1 MLTRPYAGRVSTDL
15 DLRRT
20 QLIADAYRVADDV
33 LFPAASDV
41 DRTSS
46 VPASHWTTIAEA
58 GLFGIAAP
66 VDAGGP
72 GLDFAQVIE
81 ISEVMASGCLATA
94 FTWLQHH
101 GVVIALATT
110 ANQRL
115 RDELFAATVAGRL
128 RAGVAYAGVVPT
140 PPRMRA
146 TRVDGGWRFDGHAP
160 FVSGWGIVD
169 LLQISARDV
178 DTDDVLAAILPIQQ
192 PPDAITVK
200 PLHLGVADATRTV
213 SLAVTGLV
221 VPDDRMVSRVTL
233 DDFFANQ
240 NTGVR
245 INGTPPLGVVR
256 RCAALLDVGGHSR
269 AARALRDRGSTIRTA
284 LDAGLT
290 DAATLIAA
298 RADGAQL
305 AVDAAATLIAAEGG
319 AALLRG
325 AHPERLAREAAFT
338 LVAASRPQLKELL
351 VDRFSAPPAART
363 P

>member
-1 MLTRPYAGRVSTDL
+1 MSTDP
-15 DLRRT
+15 DLRRMR
-20 QLIADAYRVADDV
+20 LVADAYRIADDV
-33 LFPAASDV
+33 LFSGAAEV
-41 DRTSS
+41 DRTGAI
-46 VPASHWTTIAEA
+46 PATHWSAIAEA

-66 VDAGGP
+66 ADAGGP
-72 GLDFAQVIE
+72 DLDFAQVIE

-94 FTWLQHH
+94 FTWQQHH
-101 GVVIALATT
+101 GVVISLATT
-110 ANQRL
+110 ANNRL
-115 RDELFAATVAGRL
+115 REGLFAATASGAL

-146 TRVDGGWRFDGHAP
+146 TRLDGGWRFDGHAP

-169 LLQISARDV
+169 LLQISARDA
-178 DTDDVLAAILPIQQ
+178 DTDDVLAAILPIEQ
-192 PPDAITVK
+192 PPDAITVT

-221 VPDDRMVSRVTL
+221 VPDDRIVSRVTL
-233 DDFFANQ
+233 DDFFATQ

-245 INGTPPLGVVR
+245 INGTLPLGLVR
-256 RCAALLDVGGHSR
+256 RCAALLDVGGHPR

-305 AVDAAATLIAAEGG
+305 AVDAAATLIAADGG
-319 AALLRG
+319 KALLRG

-351 VDRFSAPPAART
+351 VDRFSARPGART